1 MYTSPAP
8 APESP
13 NAMFVPLLAPN
24 ARLACAAAGR
34 LPRLAVWTVVLVS
47 SMGCRMGAPLVT
59 WSPPQIA
66 SSVDRRLVL
75 APLAG
80 PGSLAK
86 QVESAVRGAAPRD
99 AGRSVAVLAPSDLHS
114 GQSLQLVSAVTDHP
128 SDLALLPLA
137 RQQGVDHLLM
147 GEVLVDPAASRDQDL
162 EPAEAAI
169 SQGRLSVVWRLYDVA
184 EARALNSRAV
194 VVDTQSAIERYPDL
208 SVLVADPVELLTAAA
223 GRDTWRLMTPHLQ
236 NHRVQIALPWLT
248 PGAAEV
254 RRGNALAHAGRWSE
268 AEAVWQQAL
277 DRHPR
282 QHAAQHNLALAAA
295 ARQDFSQAKQLI
307 RSAIRQR
314 SAALYEQTLV
324 WIERRQRDYHLAFGL
339 PDPPEGW
346 IVTSGF
352 ETPSLPTPSPQRQ
365 APGWTWY
372 GWMTQPIP
380 LPWGGVL

>member
-1 MYTSPAP
+1 
-8 APESP
+8 
-13 NAMFVPLLAPN
+13 MFAPLLAPN
-24 ARLACAAAGR
+24 HQRACTSAAQP
-34 LPRLAVWTVVLVS
+34 PRLVLWVLLLAS
-47 SMGCRMGAPLVT
+47 ATGCRMGAPLVT

-66 SSVDRRLVL
+66 SAVDRRLVL

-80 PGSLAK
+80 PSSLAK
-86 QVESAVRGAAPRD
+86 QVESAVRSAAPRD
-99 AGRSVAVLAPSDLHS
+99 LGRSVAVLAPSDLHP
-114 GQSLQLVSAVTDHP
+114 GPALQLVSAVAEYR
-128 SDLALLPLA
+128 SDLTLLPLA

-147 GEVLVDPAASRDQDL
+147 GEVLVDPAAGRDQDL
-162 EPAEAAI
+162 EPADAAI
-169 SQGRLSVVWRLYDVA
+169 AQGRLSVVWRLYDVA
-184 EARALNSRAV
+184 EARALSSRAV
-194 VVDTQSAIERYPDL
+194 VVDAQSAIERYPDL

-223 GRDTWRLMTPHLQ
+223 GRDTWRLLTPHLQ
-236 NHRVQIALPWLT
+236 RNRVQIALPWLT
-248 PGAAEV
+248 PGAATV

-268 AEAVWQQAL
+268 AEAAWQEAL

-346 IVTSGF
+346 FVTSGS
-352 ETPSLPTPSPQRQ
+352 ETPSLPVPAPQRQ

-372 GWMTQPIP
+372 GWVTQPIP